1 MLVSVLSTCKAR
13 SRVCCTRTV
22 HIQCS
27 GYDCSYMHCKV
38 CRFWGW
44 SSPCTF
50 RSNCAS
56 RAVTFPEDILVF
68 MQCQLPAQLSSL
80 QHPTATVESHLS
92 KEFELLGRTANFN
105 PHSQQGNPV
114 ESLHLRE
121 FAKGYKNHAA
131 ELGYQKSGAV
141 PLEKADMIQFLQQL
155 YLQQQTSVQAQ
166 INCCY

>member
-1 MLVSVLSTCKAR
+1 
-13 SRVCCTRTV
+13 
-22 HIQCS
+22 
-27 GYDCSYMHCKV
+27 
-38 CRFWGW
+38 
-44 SSPCTF
+44 
-50 RSNCAS
+50 
-56 RAVTFPEDILVF
+56 

-80 QHPTATVESHLS
+80 QRPTATVESHLS
-92 KEFELLGRTANFN
+92 KEFELLGRTANFS

-121 FAKGYKNHAA
+121 FAKGYKNHGA
-131 ELGYQKSGAV
+131 ELGCQKSGAV